1 KAIRIFRDAYDID
14 LIFLTLGRDGS
25 KAYYKDIC
33 VSAPTFL
40 EVKCVDTTGAGDSFM
55 GCSLSKV
62 LEYGINNLNK
72 DNLLDTLYFANAG
85 ASLVASKRGVIRILP
100 SLSEIEALKETK
112 LN

>member
-55 GCSLSKV
+55 GCSMHKI
-62 LEYGINNLNK
+62 LEYGLNNLDK
-72 DNLLDTLYFANAG
+72 EKLKDTLIFANAG
-85 ASLVASKRGVIRILP
+85 ASLVASKKGVINSLP
-100 SLSEIEALKETK
+100 SYNDIKTLI
-112 LN
+112 N